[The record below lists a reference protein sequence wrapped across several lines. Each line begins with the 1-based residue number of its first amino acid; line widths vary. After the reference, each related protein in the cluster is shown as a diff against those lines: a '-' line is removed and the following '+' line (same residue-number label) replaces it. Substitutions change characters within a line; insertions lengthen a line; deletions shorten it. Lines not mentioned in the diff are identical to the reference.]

1 MGMTVAHAAGREVAG
16 RLIRHEYLLLA
27 AVTLLAAGLRFYRLG
42 EWSFWIDEIITVTAS
57 AYIADWPLTRLPLN
71 LVFTRVA
78 LELFGTAEWS
88 ARLAPALAGVLAVPA
103 LYVLSRRLFG
113 PAVALTAAVFLALSP
128 WHLFWSQNAR
138 FYTLLLLFYNAGLL
152 LFLISW
158 REKRPVYALLGFFL
172 LVVAA
177 RERSTAFFFV
187 PVLVA
192 YLAYLWL
199 TAPGRQ
205 LAINRRLLLPMFGL
219 VAAFGVYDL
228 SLMLLDRDGSLTA
241 SIWRTFVGSQNQNPL
256 RLALSIAF
264 QIGAPLLCLAAVG
277 GLSLLRPGARGRGQG
292 AEGRGHDSGWIAAI
306 VGRVRRVDPAVA
318 FVVTGAV
325 LPPLL
330 LVLLSLFMFTVDR
343 YVFMTLP
350 FWCLLAALALK
361 ALAGSHGRRLAAA
374 LLLVLVLISV
384 GQLVLYYQFQNG
396 NRPAWRQAMAVV
408 AQRWA
413 PGDRVLST
421 TPRVAQYY
429 LGDEVRDINNFQPQL
444 IQSHQGRT
452 WFIIDDSLGWVKPAL
467 HDWIRQNA
475 TLVEVLDVALPGKS
489 LAIRVYL
496 YEPGW
501 F

>member
-1 MGMTVAHAAGREVAG
+1 MDIIVTQATRHEVAG
-16 RLIRHEYLLLA
+16 RHIRYEYLLLA

-57 AYIADWPLTRLPLN
+57 AYIADWPPARLPLY

-88 ARLAPALAGVLAVPA
+88 ARLAPALAGVLAIPV
-103 LYVLSRRLFG
+103 LYFLSRRLFG
-113 PAVALTAAVFLALSP
+113 PAVALIATVLLALSP

-138 FYTLLLLFYNAGLL
+138 FYTLLLLFYTLGLL

-158 REKRPVYALLGFFL
+158 REKRPVYALLGFFFL
-172 LVVAA
+172 ILAA
-177 RERSTAFFFV
+177 RERSTGFFFV
-187 PVLVA
+187 PVLA
-192 YLAYLWL
+192 SYLVYLWL
-199 TAPGRQ
+199 TAPGRE

-219 VAAFGVYDL
+219 VAAFAIYDL
-228 SLMLLDRDGSLTA
+228 SLMLLGRDGSLTA

-256 RLALSIAF
+256 RLAMSIAF
-264 QIGAPLLCLAAVG
+264 QIGAPLVCLGIAG
-277 GLSLLRPGARGRGQG
+277 GFWLLRRGARGPG
-292 AEGRGHDSGWIAAI
+292 AGMAARYGRGLALAI
-306 VGRVRRVDPAVA
+306 LDGARRLDPAVA
-318 FVVTGAV
+318 FLVVSAV

-330 LVLLSLFMFTVDR
+330 LVVLSLFMFTVDR

-350 FWCLLAALALK
+350 FWCLLAALALR
-361 ALAGSHGRRLAAA
+361 ALAERHGRGPAVA
-374 LLLVLVLISV
+374 LLLALALVSV
-384 GQLVLYYQFQNG
+384 GQLVLYYEFQNG

-408 AQRWA
+408 GQRQE
-413 PGDRVLST
+413 PGDSVLST
-421 TPRVAQYY
+421 TPRVAHYY

-444 IQSHQGRT
+444 IQSRQGRT

-496 YEPGW
+496 YEPGS
-501 F
+501 